1 MPVLDT
7 NVTRLVVMTRRG
19 APHHLYLG
27 QPATLLREV
36 EVTSFLPRHWALPL
50 RVIMSNFS
58 SRHVSDDLQCLMME
72 EGAKL

>member
-7 NVTRLVVMTRRG
+7 NVTRLVVVRRRG
-19 APHHLYLG
+19 AQHHLYLG

-50 RVIMSNFS
+50 RV
-58 SRHVSDDLQCLMME
+58 R
-72 EGAKL
+72 

>member
-1 MPVLDT
+1 MPVVDT
-7 NVTRLVVMTRRG
+7 NVTRLVVVRRRE

-50 RVIMSNFS
+50 RV
-58 SRHVSDDLQCLMME
+58 R
-72 EGAKL
+72 